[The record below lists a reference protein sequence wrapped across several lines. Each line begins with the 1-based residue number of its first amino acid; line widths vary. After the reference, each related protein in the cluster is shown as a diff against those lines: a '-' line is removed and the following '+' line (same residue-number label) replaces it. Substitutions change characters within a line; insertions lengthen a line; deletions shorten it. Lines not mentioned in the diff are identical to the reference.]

1 MHILGFP
8 DPNSLPNMHP
18 IRSCLPVL
26 LLSVLAACSTPP
38 KPADAPVSDA
48 ALRSTAPVAAVTT
61 PPPALPTPAPRA
73 AARPEYLDPNS
84 PLARQRSIFFDYDD
98 FGIGPED
105 RAVVQLQGDYLARH
119 PDVTVRLEG
128 NADERG
134 SPEYNLALGN
144 KRAEAVQRAL
154 RLLGVKDRQ
163 VEAISWGEEKPRD
176 SGHDEAAWAKN
187 RRVDIV
193 YPAR

>member
-1 MHILGFP
+1 M
-8 DPNSLPNMHP
+8 NP
-18 IRSCLPVL
+18 IRSLLPL
-26 LLSVLAACSTPP
+26 ALAALLAACSTPP
-38 KPADAPVSDA
+38 KPADAPAPEA
-48 ALRSTAPVAAVTT
+48 ALRPNPPVVAVT
-61 PPPALPTPAPRA
+61 PPAPATASPAPRT

-105 RAVVQLQGDYLARH
+105 RAVVQLQGDYLASH
-119 PDVTVRLEG
+119 PDVAVRLEG

-134 SPEYNLALGN
+134 SAEYNLALGN

-163 VEAISWGEEKPRD
+163 VEAISWGEEKPRAT
-176 SGHDEAAWAKN
+176 GHDEAAWAQN

-193 YPAR
+193 YPPR